1 MGEKEHKFVIEVKPK
16 KGWFGDRF
24 WATVISQGEFMTQ
37 QKPVEIIDQKIRFK
51 KNQWNTEGK
60 ILVGSLISLLVI
72 GLIAFIVWR
81 KRKK

>member
-1 MGEKEHKFVIEVKPK
+1 MP
-16 KGWFGDRF
+16 
-24 WATVISQGEFMTQ
+24 Q